1 MSEPSPSQQRK
12 KIWGGSVWRWIGLV
26 VGRLGQRTTFPMI
39 LMSGILIVVFLMWQM
54 FSVPHQYPRPVFKVG
69 PAGESISLILA
80 YPNYTAGGDQGYIDV
95 TICNEGDRT
104 ISRNVIVDFTG
115 DDHIICMNCSEKS
128 EVEFKDLAPG
138 VRQTRR
144 VSFVLN
150 ETPSFHLY
158 WPALPPVQFSVRV
171 TDKYGNRTVAFSD
184 QKIYLAP
191 FPYLRAFLRS
201 GFVVALLTLPIEWLK
216 KRVIPG

>member
-1 MSEPSPSQQRK
+1 MNETSPFRRRK
-12 KIWGGSVWRWIGLV
+12 NWIGSIWRWIRLT
-26 VGRLGQRTTFPMI
+26 VGRLGQWVTLQVIFI
-39 LMSGILIVVFLMWQM
+39 LLILNIVLPVWQI
-54 FSVPHQYPRPVFKVG
+54 FSVPHQYPNTVLEKG

-95 TICNEGDRT
+95 TICNEGDRI